1 MTTTNISRLLD
12 ALSEHER
19 VAGSGL
25 IYFITAE
32 DVKAYLEERP
42 DLAAKLEGLV
52 PEALAWAIDDAIG
65 EIGIIEM
72 VEDAIRDTILAAA
85 TPPEPDRGDPM
96 DGDHESA
103 LASAGFGT
111 DEDYGCFDA
120 EGDC

>member
-1 MTTTNISRLLD
+1 MTTTNISSLLD
-12 ALSEHER
+12 ALREH
-19 VAGSGL
+19 VDAVGQ
-25 IYFITAE
+25 IYSISVE
-32 DVKAYLEERP
+32 DVAAYLEECP

-65 EIGIIEM
+65 EIGIVEM
-72 VEDAIRDTILAAA
+72 VEDAIRDTITAAA
-85 TPPEPDRGDPM
+85 TLPEPDRGDPM